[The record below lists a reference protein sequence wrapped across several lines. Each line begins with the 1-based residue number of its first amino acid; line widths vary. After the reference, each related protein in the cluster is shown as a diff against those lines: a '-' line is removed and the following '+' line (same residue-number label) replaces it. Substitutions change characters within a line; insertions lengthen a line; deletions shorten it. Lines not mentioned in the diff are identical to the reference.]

1 MNYKVNWCMAD
12 GVFAVPDCVVDNHI
26 KLASGKA
33 AKVLLYIMRHKTLS
47 EENAE
52 QIAASLDKKMSVE
65 DVEDALSYWEQVGVI
80 CKADAVPAVIQI
92 SAAPADL
99 QPVKQKT
106 DDSVKPDTITPQR
119 AIERSAKM
127 LSPKEIAQRATE
139 SNEIGGLLYGA
150 EGILGRV
157 LTHTEQRSFIWLH
170 DYYGMGADI
179 ILMITDF
186 CKSINKSNIS
196 YIEKIAS
203 SWNEKGIVTHQQAEE
218 ELLRLQSYYS
228 LEGQVVS
235 KLGLNRSLIKKEREF
250 VSQWA
255 AYGTS
260 ADMIEYAY
268 EKTVTATGKVSFNYM
283 NKIISEWYKNNL
295 RTLNDV
301 QNYEKL
307 YSRNKNTS
315 SQTASQQDSNEHSY
329 NLNLLLEHAMNNI
342 PTIKED

>member
-1 MNYKVNWCMAD
+1 MNYKVNWCMAE
-12 GVFAVPDCVVDNHI
+12 GVFAVPDCVVDNYI

-33 AKVLLYIMRHKTLS
+33 VKVLLYIMRHKTLS

-65 DVEDALSYWEQVGVI
+65 DIEDALSYWEQVGVI
-80 CKADAVPAVIQI
+80 CKSDAVPAEIKV

-99 QPVKQKT
+99 QPTVQQNTNDVK
-106 DDSVKPDTITPQR
+106 SNAITPQR
-119 AIERSAKM
+119 AIERSTKM

-186 CKSINKSNIS
+186 CKSIDKANIS
-196 YIEKIAS
+196 YIEKIAA
-203 SWNEKGIVTHQQAEE
+203 SWNENGIATHQQAEA
-218 ELLRLQSYYS
+218 ELLRLQTYYS

-235 KLGLNRSLIKKEREF
+235 RLGLNRSLTKKEREF

-255 AYGTS
+255 VYGTTG
-260 ADMIEYAY
+260 DMIEYAY
-268 EKTVTATGKVSFNYM
+268 EKTVNATGKVSFNYM
-283 NKIISEWYKNNL
+283 NKIISEWNKNNL
-295 RTLNDV
+295 KTLVDV
-301 QNYEKL
+301 ENYEKL
-307 YSRNKNTS
+307 YSYNKSTPSKS
-315 SQTASQQDSNEHSY
+315 SANQESNEHSY
-329 NLNLLLEHAMNNI
+329 NLDLLLEHAMNNI
-342 PTIKED
+342 PTITED